1 MTTKDGKL
9 AKGGI
14 AHVVTSFSNDPLY
27 TQRAAAQGKNTAQK
41 FAQALRTPFSMRL
54 YRTMMEN
61 TGMPLRRATM
71 GKRYEAAKEAP
82 LEMGEAET
90 AARRS

>member
-1 MTTKDGKL
+1 
-9 AKGGI
+9 
-14 AHVVTSFSNDPLY
+14 
-27 TQRAAAQGKNTAQK
+27 
-41 FAQALRTPFSMRL
+41 
-54 YRTMMEN
+54 MMEN

-82 LEMGEAET
+82 LEMGEEET